1 MVGAMLMDDTL
12 ANDASAMA
20 GVVQRANGSVVITA
34 AGLTDIGRHRQVNQD
49 SLGNLVGH
57 YADKAD
63 SLGLLYAIAD
73 GMGGHSRG
81 EIASDLAIKHFF
93 ANYYSSAPESPAQ
106 SALSEALLRT
116 NAAVHEAGKQVG
128 GANMGTTLTAALF
141 RDNKLYIGNVGDSRT
156 YRIRN
161 GQIQQLTQD
170 HSLIGEQLRSGL
182 LSASQARQSNI
193 RNVITRAVGYREQ
206 VVPDTFE
213 FPVTSGEV
221 ILLCSDGLHGLIE
234 DRELAEILTR
244 HDLEA
249 AVKALVALACDRGAP
264 DNVTALAI
272 RVDSAPDDDRTI
284 EVTAPNVVL
293 PRMEDEETKPFPTFP
308 AQGDGS
314 GPATSEATTAPI
326 AIQAV
331 NALGNVPQDSANTAE
346 ARALPLEARSAAS
359 PAAVI
364 NAPVVTP
371 RTVPVNPAAAIPTV
385 PAASTP
391 MRRSRATA
399 AAWLAGIGALLLVAV
414 GGGAFYILGPGRGSL
429 AGAGTMPTGRASGAE
444 VGPGAQAVQSTAGV
458 PQAAGQGNITVR
470 GTVTLNG
477 VGPSEA
483 VQLGLF
489 SEPAATA
496 PVATGTIVRAAD
508 GVAASYSMS
517 VGVPLQV
524 GKTYYFRVLGQAP
537 GPKPTV
543 TPNLVYQGGSA
554 AITLDLTIGR

>member
-1 MVGAMLMDDTL
+1 MDDTL

-20 GVVQRANGSVVITA
+20 GVVQRTNGNVVVTA
-34 AGLTDIGRHRQVNQD
+34 IGLTDIGLRRQVNQD

-93 ANYYSSAPESPAQ
+93 ANYYSSAPEAPAQ

-128 GANMGTTLTAALF
+128 GSNMGTTLTAALF

-156 YRIRN
+156 YQIRN
-161 GQIQQLTQD
+161 GLIQQLTQD

-221 ILLCSDGLHGLIE
+221 ILLCSDGLHGLVE
-234 DRELAEILTR
+234 DRELADILTR

-249 AVKALVALACDRGAP
+249 AVKTLVALACDRGAP

-293 PRMEDEETKPFPTFP
+293 PRMEDDETKPFPTFP
-308 AQGDGS
+308 AQSDGS
-314 GPATSEATTAPI
+314 ASATSDSRTAPI
-326 AIQAV
+326 AIQAMG
-331 NALGNVPQDSANTAE
+331 ALNDVPGDSANTAE
-346 ARALPLEARSAAS
+346 ARVLSIEAPSTGSPVAA
-359 PAAVI
+359 I
-364 NAPVVTP
+364 DAPVVTP
-371 RTVPVNPAAAIPTV
+371 RTVPATPAAMPAV
-385 PAASTP
+385 PATSTP
-391 MRRSRATA
+391 MPRARGSA

-414 GGGAFYILGPGRGSL
+414 GGGAFYILGPGRAWVTGS
-429 AGAGTMPTGRASGAE
+429 GTTTAGRASGAD
-444 VGPGAQAVQSTAGV
+444 VGPSAQAAQSPADAT
-458 PQAAGQGNITVR
+458 QAAAQGNVTVR
-470 GTVTLNG
+470 GTIVLNG
-477 VGPSEA
+477 VGPTEV

-489 SEPAATA
+489 SEPAAPT
-496 PVATGTIVRAAD
+496 PIATSTIVRASD
-508 GVAASYSMS
+508 GTTATYSMS
-517 VGVPLQV
+517 VGVSLQV
-524 GKTYYFRVLGQAP
+524 GKTYYFRVLSQAP
-537 GPKPTV
+537 GPRPTV
-543 TPNLVYQGGSA
+543 RPNLVYQGGSA
-554 AITLDLTIGR
+554 AIALDLTIGR

>member
-1 MVGAMLMDDTL
+1 MLMDDTL

-20 GVVQRANGSVVITA
+20 GVVQRANGNVVVTA
-34 AGLTDIGRHRQVNQD
+34 VGLTDIGRHRQVNQD

-93 ANYYSSAPESPAQ
+93 ANYYASSPQAPAQ

-128 GANMGTTLTAALF
+128 GSNMGTTLTAALF

-213 FPVTSGEV
+213 FPITSGEI
-221 ILLCSDGLHGLIE
+221 ILLCSDGLHGLVE
-234 DRELAEILTR
+234 DRELAEILTQ

-249 AVKALVALACDRGAP
+249 GVKALVALACDRGAP
-264 DNVTALAI
+264 DNVTALAV
-272 RVDSAPDDDRTI
+272 RVDNAPDDDRTI
-284 EVTAPNVVL
+284 EITAPNVVIPHL
-293 PRMEDEETKPFPTFP
+293 EYDETKPFPTFP
-308 AQGDGS
+308 APDNS
-314 GPATSEATTAPI
+314 SASDTSDATTAPI
-326 AIQAV
+326 ATQNAGAASEVPDGNPNASEPPPLPVQAPPP
-331 NALGNVPQDSANTAE
+331 A
-346 ARALPLEARSAAS
+346 SAA
-359 PAAVI
+359 ATT
-364 NAPVVTP
+364 NAPGATP
-371 RTVPVNPAAAIPTV
+371 RTLPPAPAAAM
-385 PAASTP
+385 PAAPAAPASAP
-391 MRRSRATA
+391 RRRGVA
-399 AAWLAGIGALLLVAV
+399 AAWLAGIGALLLVAA
-414 GGGAFYILGPGRGSL
+414 GAGAFYVLGAGRGSL
-429 AGAGTMPTGRASGAE
+429 TASSTATTDRAGGAE
-444 VGPGAQAVQSTAGV
+444 VGASTKAAQSTIG
-458 PQAAGQGNITVR
+458 PPLAAGQGNITVR
-470 GTVTLNG
+470 GTIALNG
-477 VGPSEA
+477 VGPAE
-483 VQLGLF
+483 VGQLGLF
-489 SEPAATA
+489 SEPAASA
-496 PVATGTIVRAAD
+496 PIATSTIVRSAD
-508 GVAASYSMS
+508 GMTATYSMT

-524 GKTYYFRVLGQAP
+524 GKTYYFRVLNQAP

-554 AITLDLTIGR
+554 TIALDLTIGR